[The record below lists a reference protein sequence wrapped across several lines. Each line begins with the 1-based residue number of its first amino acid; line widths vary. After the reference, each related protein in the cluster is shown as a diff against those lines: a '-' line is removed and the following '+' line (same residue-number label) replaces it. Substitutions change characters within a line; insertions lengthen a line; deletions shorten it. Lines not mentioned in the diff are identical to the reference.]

1 MTAFSIQVSL
11 LIWVENAA
19 LMAIG
24 FLARKYSVTQT
35 EVRP

>member
-11 LIWVENAA
+11 LIWVENAV

-24 FLARKYSVTQT
+24 FLVRKYSVTQT
-35 EVRP
+35 EVHP